1 LINEGEILESA
12 KIDDNQ
18 FMCQNLNPLLA
29 LRKERPLQDGG
40 LFRKHYN
47 ADFTHI
53 CSVVHGENM
62 SKWSVPKAFA
72 FIGY

>member
-1 LINEGEILESA
+1 LRPKWPTFDKNEGKILESA

-29 LRKERPLQDGG
+29 LRKESQTQGGG
-40 LFRKHYN
+40 LFRKHYD

-53 CSVVHGENM
+53 CSFVHGENM
-62 SKWSVPKAFA
+62 
-72 FIGY
+72 